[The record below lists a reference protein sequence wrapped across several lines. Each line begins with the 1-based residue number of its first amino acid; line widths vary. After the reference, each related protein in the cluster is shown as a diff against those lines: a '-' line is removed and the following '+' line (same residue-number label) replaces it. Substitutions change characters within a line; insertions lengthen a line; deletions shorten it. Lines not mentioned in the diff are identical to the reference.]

1 MASQVKRERRRRGRK
16 GVKNGERERERFSP
30 STEMPMSKEK
40 KRNGEKHTKVF

>member
-16 GVKNGERERERFSP
+16 GVKNGEREREVFP
-30 STEMPMSKEK
+30 STEMPMNKEK